1 MSAPVV
7 YLQHSRTR
15 VVPLA
20 LLIALLSASL
30 GGSTRAQAT
39 EAGRP
44 KTCLVLSGG
53 GARGAAH
60 VGVLKVLEE
69 LRVPIDCVVG
79 TSMGSIVGASY
90 VSGTTTAEMEDAL
103 RTANWDI
110 VLGDEPARA
119 QRSWRSKELERERAI
134 SAEIGVGTGG
144 ALLPGGA
151 VIGQQLEGFLQ
162 LLLGPPVT
170 RATFDELPIP
180 FRAIATDITT
190 GKMVVLDKGSLNA
203 AVRASMSVP
212 GAFAPQEIEGRLLV
226 DGGLVRNLGI
236 DIARSMGARRIIAVN
251 LGTTLM
257 PREQVES
264 LVGVTSQMINILTD
278 QNVNTSLAELRP
290 DDVLVTPELGDYS
303 AANFKD
309 AWTTVEIGERAA
321 RRVADRLARFAAP
334 EAEWQAW
341 RAAHLPPRNVVAPES
356 VAVRLDTSGLKHVDP
371 ASVEAVFAAVRD
383 TAPATELVER
393 AVEALYAT
401 DDFQQVTLRTESRAG
416 QDSVI
421 IEPKEKSWGPN
432 YLRFGTSLS
441 TDLEGESG
449 FNLYGD
455 LRVTWLNRKGLEWR
469 SSVAVG
475 DVMGVRSE
483 LLQPVDLQRQ
493 WLGSVYVDARRR
505 VDTLYLDDE
514 AVATYRNSV
523 LRTGVGV
530 RSRFFTDSEV
540 LFAVQRSWYDLRR
553 QSGIDYGTNTQ
564 TGTAALLRY
573 TVDRLDDWDFPR
585 AGLFASASY
594 EQSFEAFGDDVP
606 YRKGSVEL
614 QQAFGRDRHS
624 LALAARHGNAF
635 GSTLPLVEAFTLGG
649 FQNLSGFGERQFQ
662 ANRVSFGRAVYAY
675 QIGAGGAVVKGFYAG
690 GSLEVGEVSERLNV
704 ASPTVNG
711 FEISRKREWVT
722 AGSAFLSTDTA
733 LGPLYLAI
741 GIGEGGERT
750 YYLFLGR
757 P

>member
-1 MSAPVV
+1 
-7 YLQHSRTR
+7 
-15 VVPLA
+15 
-20 LLIALLSASL
+20 
-30 GGSTRAQAT
+30 
-39 EAGRP
+39 
-44 KTCLVLSGG
+44 
-53 GARGAAH
+53 
-60 VGVLKVLEE
+60 
-69 LRVPIDCVVG
+69 
-79 TSMGSIVGASY
+79 
-90 VSGTTTAEMEDAL
+90 
-103 RTANWDI
+103 
-110 VLGDEPARA
+110 
-119 QRSWRSKELERERAI
+119 
-134 SAEIGVGTGG
+134 
-144 ALLPGGA
+144 
-151 VIGQQLEGFLQ
+151 
-162 LLLGPPVT
+162 
-170 RATFDELPIP
+170 
-180 FRAIATDITT
+180 
-190 GKMVVLDKGSLNA
+190 
-203 AVRASMSVP
+203 
-212 GAFAPQEIEGRLLV
+212 
-226 DGGLVRNLGI
+226 
-236 DIARSMGARRIIAVN
+236 
-251 LGTTLM
+251 
-257 PREQVES
+257 
-264 LVGVTSQMINILTD
+264 
-278 QNVNTSLAELRP
+278 
-290 DDVLVTPELGDYS
+290 
-303 AANFKD
+303 
-309 AWTTVEIGERAA
+309 
-321 RRVADRLARFAAP
+321 
-334 EAEWQAW
+334 
-341 RAAHLPPRNVVAPES
+341 

-383 TAPATELVER
+383 TAPPTELVER

-449 FNLYGD
+449 FNLYSD

-540 LFAVQRSWYDLRR
+540 FFAVQRSWYDLRR

-573 TVDRLDDWDFPR
+573 TVDRLDNWDFPR

-614 QQAFGRDRHS
+614 QQAFGRGRHS
-624 LALAARHGNAF
+624 LALSARHGNAF

-704 ASPTVNG
+704 ASPTVNA
-711 FEISRKREWVT
+711 FEIGRKREWVT

-733 LGPLYLAI
+733 LGPLYLAV
-741 GIGEGGERT
+741 GIGEGGERA

>member
-1 MSAPVV
+1 M
-7 YLQHSRTR
+7 
-15 VVPLA
+15 
-20 LLIALLSASL
+20 
-30 GGSTRAQAT
+30 
-39 EAGRP
+39 
-44 KTCLVLSGG
+44 
-53 GARGAAH
+53 
-60 VGVLKVLEE
+60 
-69 LRVPIDCVVG
+69 
-79 TSMGSIVGASY
+79 
-90 VSGTTTAEMEDAL
+90 
-103 RTANWDI
+103 
-110 VLGDEPARA
+110 
-119 QRSWRSKELERERAI
+119 
-134 SAEIGVGTGG
+134 
-144 ALLPGGA
+144 
-151 VIGQQLEGFLQ
+151 
-162 LLLGPPVT
+162 
-170 RATFDELPIP
+170 
-180 FRAIATDITT
+180 
-190 GKMVVLDKGSLNA
+190 
-203 AVRASMSVP
+203 
-212 GAFAPQEIEGRLLV
+212 
-226 DGGLVRNLGI
+226 
-236 DIARSMGARRIIAVN
+236 
-251 LGTTLM
+251 
-257 PREQVES
+257 
-264 LVGVTSQMINILTD
+264 
-278 QNVNTSLAELRP
+278 
-290 DDVLVTPELGDYS
+290 
-303 AANFKD
+303 
-309 AWTTVEIGERAA
+309 
-321 RRVADRLARFAAP
+321 
-334 EAEWQAW
+334 
-341 RAAHLPPRNVVAPES
+341 
-356 VAVRLDTSGLKHVDP
+356 RLDTSGLKHVDP

-449 FNLYGD
+449 FNLYSD

-624 LALAARHGNAF
+624 LALSARHGNAF